1 MNWLVALKVFVV
13 FLLPLSASITSTAAV
28 WGWQNGLSFLFLSL
42 LYLLNSLIVVLLF
55 YFLARWAVNKPRIKK
70 WLEKLSK
77 KWQAQTKKYLGRY
90 GSALGIMLI
99 SFLIT
104 WWAAVLV
111 GLAIKAKGKTIYLMA
126 ILGDFLYFIIHFS
139 LLIKSA
145 PMIVLNTR
153 FYLLIVLLI
162 SLTIGLV
169 IQQVVKK
176 ITK

>member
-1 MNWLVALKVFVV
+1 MALKVFVV

-28 WGWQNGLSFLFLSL
+28 WGWQNGLNFLFLNL
-42 LYLLNSLIVVLLF
+42 LYFLNSLIVILLF

-77 KWQAQTKKYLGRY
+77 KWQAQTKRYLGRY
-90 GSALGIMLI
+90 GTALGIMLV

-111 GLAIKAKGKTIYLMA
+111 GLAIKAKGKTICLMA

-145 PMIVLNTR
+145 SMVMANTR
-153 FYLLIVLLI
+153 FYFLIILFI
-162 SLTIGLV
+162 SVIIGFIVQRLAR
-169 IQQVVKK
+169 KF
-176 ITK
+176 TK

>member
-13 FLLPLSASITSTAAV
+13 FLLPLSASITSTAAL

-42 LYLLNSLIVVLLF
+42 LYLLNSLIVVCLF

-77 KWQAQTKKYLGRY
+77 KWQAQTKRYLGRY
-90 GSALGIMLI
+90 GTALGIMFV

-104 WWAAVLV
+104 WWAAILV
-111 GLAIKAKGKTIYLMA
+111 GIVIKARGKTICLMA
-126 ILGDFLYFIIHFS
+126 ILGDFFYFIIHFS

-145 PMIVLNTR
+145 SMVMANTR
-153 FYLLIVLLI
+153 FYFLIILLI
-162 SLTIGLV
+162 SALMGFI
-169 IQQVVKK
+169 IQRLVKK
-176 ITK
+176 SA